1 MANRI
6 KVLIAYRDLTVLS
19 RIYLALL
26 HRNYKVEATDNATE
40 MKERI
45 ARLKPALVILGEEEF
60 LASYDWLKQPLL
72 LLSDKPDFP
81 APPMVLQGMKAEVH
95 LPVEKL
101 LTLINEVVL

>member
-1 MANRI
+1 MANKI
-6 KVLIAYRDLTVLS
+6 KVLIAHRDLTVLS

-26 HRNYKVEATDNATE
+26 HRNYRVEATDNAEE

-45 ARLKPALVILGEEEF
+45 TRLKPALVILGEDEF
-60 LASYDWLKQPLL
+60 LATYEWLKLPLV
-72 LLSDKPDFP
+72 LLSDDPGFP
-81 APPMVLQGMKAEVH
+81 AAPMIVQGSKVEVH